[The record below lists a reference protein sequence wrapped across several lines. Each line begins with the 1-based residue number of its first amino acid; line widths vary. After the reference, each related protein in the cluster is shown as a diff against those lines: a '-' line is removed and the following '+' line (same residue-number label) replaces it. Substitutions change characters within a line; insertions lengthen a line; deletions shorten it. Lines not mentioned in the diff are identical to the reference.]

1 MDEKELILTYI
12 KQTGIDPS
20 QDLPDEISL
29 QEMAKLLKERIHQ
42 DSVRL
47 KFIEMGGEK
56 GYLNED
62 DFKNATQKIMFRNLS
77 SGDRMM
83 FKEFKSIIATPC
95 YNKIP

>member
-1 MDEKELILTYI
+1 MNEKELILAYI

-20 QDLPDEISL
+20 QGLPDEISVKELAELL
-29 QEMAKLLKERIHQ
+29 QTRIPQ

-56 GYLNED
+56 GYINEG
-62 DFKNATQKIMFRNLS
+62 DFKTASQKIMFRNLS

-83 FKEFKSIIATPC
+83 YKEFKSIINTL
-95 YNKIP
+95 N